1 MVVLPYLLVVT
12 PSLPVSSVKDLIA
25 LAKVKPLV
33 YASSGTGSVVH
44 LGMEMFKSM
53 AGVPMTHIPYKGSGQ
68 SMVDLIGGRVQLAIT
83 NSLTATPLVR
93 TAKLRARA
101 VTSARRSAAFPDL
114 PTIAEAGVPG
124 FDLSSW
130 YGVFALAKTP
140 MHIVRIINRDV
151 LEVMYSPELK
161 EKLAAD
167 AAEPAPRHTPEEF
180 QKAVA
185 SEVQVWDKFI
195 KTSGIKI
202 E

>member
-1 MVVLPYLLVVT
+1 
-12 PSLPVSSVKDLIA
+12 
-25 LAKVKPLV
+25 
-33 YASSGTGSVVH
+33 
-44 LGMEMFKSM
+44 
-53 AGVPMTHIPYKGSGQ
+53 
-68 SMVDLIGGRVQLAIT
+68 
-83 NSLTATPLVR
+83 
-93 TAKLRARA
+93 
-101 VTSARRSAAFPDL
+101 
-114 PTIAEAGVPG
+114 
-124 FDLSSW
+124 
-130 YGVFALAKTP
+130 